1 MPDGHPWRV
10 RKEPT
15 PDERADAFRALV
27 RSLDQLGG
35 LVADSSIERGTR
47 LRALEAVCRQAQQQL
62 MALRQQLVAAGVAE
76 ATADT
81 IARGLQRCMDA
92 RAAGNPADSFVPV
105 AARVEHHPASVE
117 QRARQPDPSRLP
129 PENQAWTISSL
140 LTRSSWTWVG
150 RSLPPKTSRPQSS
163 PLQAQALGQSVAR
176 IERGD
181 AVILEGEELK
191 KAIASRARDAE

>member
-62 MALRQQLVAAGVAE
+62 IALRQQFVAAGVAE

-81 IARGLQRCMDA
+81 IARSLQRCMDA
-92 RAAGNPADSFVPV
+92 RAAG
-105 AARVEHHPASVE
+105 
-117 QRARQPDPSRLP
+117 DPQKTLWRWLRGWNITP
-129 PENQAWTISSL
+129 QA
-140 LTRSSWTWVG
+140 
-150 RSLPPKTSRPQSS
+150 
-163 PLQAQALGQSVAR
+163 
-176 IERGD
+176 
-181 AVILEGEELK
+181 
-191 KAIASRARDAE
+191 